1 MTGSNAMVMRSV
13 LFASLVLCAQGCT
26 QKPDPDLL
34 ISIED
39 AGRIQ
44 LGDSVDE
51 IRAMTGAAGEFGFQA
66 QSDRGELLGLEYAIG
81 STNGRVFMIFR
92 DGKLRQVSP
101 VKWGDR
107 GTITGEDRPNSGK
120 LDAANPRNRL
130 VHILNCDTLIG
141 DQLVEFARERHPGRP
156 DAIPNVLVPA
166 IAVSVIMPPYLVWE
180 ITSDIEY
187 RKHEKE
193 RDQLETKL
201 AYDNI
206 QWGMTPD
213 EVRAVYGDP
222 YFEQQAGA
230 IKGCVYGD
238 RRLGVQIAFEYID
251 NQVRAKYGRRFAP
264 FDWTGE
270 QRKQTPLADRN

>member
-1 MTGSNAMVMRSV
+1 MLTALLLGVSA
-13 LFASLVLCAQGCT
+13 GCVN
-26 QKPDPDLL
+26 KLDPDLF

-44 LGDSVDE
+44 LGDSVDD

-81 STNGRVFMIFR
+81 STNCRVFMIFR

-101 VKWGDR
+101 VSWGDR
-107 GTITGEDRPNSGK
+107 VAVTGKDRSSSDK
-120 LDAANPRNRL
+120 LDPANPRNRL

-141 DQLVEFARERHPGRP
+141 DQLVEFAKERHPGRP

-180 ITSDIEY
+180 ITSDIEQ
-187 RKHEKE
+187 RKRDKV